1 MSSIYVVH
9 TLAASGMIVA
19 QVMRVRFP
27 LYNPIGQLAE
37 FGL

>member
-9 TLAASGMIVA
+9 TLVVSGLIVA

-27 LYNPIGQLAE
+27 LYNPIGQLVE
-37 FGL
+37 SG